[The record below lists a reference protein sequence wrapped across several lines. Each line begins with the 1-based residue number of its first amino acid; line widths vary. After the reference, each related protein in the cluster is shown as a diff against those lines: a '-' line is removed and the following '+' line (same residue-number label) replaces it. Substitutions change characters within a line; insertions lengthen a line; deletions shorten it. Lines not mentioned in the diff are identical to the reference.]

1 MECVNNTMSK
11 SIIYV
16 GLDVH
21 AESIVAAVA
30 EAGGDV
36 CHQGSFCSD
45 LHSVDKFLARHPCE
59 GITTNHSN
67 QHE

>member
-1 MECVNNTMSK
+1 MSK

-30 EAGGDV
+30 EAGGEV
-36 CHQGSFCSD
+36 RNQGSVSSD
-45 LHSVDKFLARHPCE
+45 QKKIGQMNIQKTRNE
-59 GITTNHSN
+59 
-67 QHE
+67 

>member
-1 MECVNNTMSK
+1 MEWVGGTMSK
-11 SIIYV
+11 VVVDI

-21 AESIVAAVA
+21 AETIAA
-30 EAGGDV
+30 AGKDGDV
-36 CHQGSFCSD
+36 CHQGTIRND
-45 LHSVDKFLARHPCE
+45 LRFVDKFLARHPCE